1 MANATL
7 TRFFKCSMRDRRPGA
22 RAGRL
27 PGAGWALRHATC
39 GCALA
44 ARDKAQVDAVYHR
57 AIELGGS
64 CEGKPGDRLDGALYA
79 AYFRDPDGHKFGI
92 FVPAR

>member
-27 PGAGWALRHATC
+27 PGAGWALRHAAC
-39 GCALA
+39 RCVLA
-44 ARDKAQVDAVYHR
+44 ARDKHNGCLR
-57 AIELGGS
+57 AALSPVRVSAS
-64 CEGKPGDRLDGALYA
+64 CTARW
-79 AYFRDPDGHKFGI
+79 RWPDKKAWLLK
-92 FVPAR
+92 V